1 MLTHIQIRDFAIIDA
16 VELELGPGLTVLTG
30 ETGAGKSILVDAL
43 LLAAGGRAGAE
54 VVRHGAERAEV
65 STTFAIEKNT
75 AAQAWLAEQSIE
87 HEGECVLRRV
97 IAADGRSR
105 AYVNGQAMPV
115 QALRQLGETLVDV
128 HGQMEY
134 QSLVRR
140 AAQRAL
146 LDQSGEHRE
155 LLSAVATA
163 WRALSEVTEERDR
176 AAASA
181 QDREARLELLRY
193 HLSELQ
199 ALDLKEGESEE
210 LTVERQ
216 RLSQRGRLAS
226 GTREIMQLLREAD
239 DVSAEQVISRALS
252 TARHVLELD
261 PKFAPMAQLIEES
274 LIALREGVESV
285 ERYESELDADPTRQ
299 EWIEQRLAAME
310 SIARKHR
317 VEVGGLLALQSEL
330 HQEFQRLDAL
340 EASLAQIEQRLE
352 QARKKF
358 RAACEKLTSARKAAA
373 RGLGESIT
381 TLMQTLGMPGG
392 KFQIEVRAADSAGV
406 NGADEIEFLVSAN
419 PGQPPRPLAK
429 VASGGELSRI
439 SLAIQVAAVQTD
451 ALAGSLACLVFD
463 EVDAGVGGGVAE
475 IVGRQLRT
483 LGERAQA
490 LCVTHL
496 PQVASQAH
504 AHVRVTKL
512 TDGKTTRT
520 ALHSLTDDERVEEI
534 ARMLGGINVTDKA
547 REHAAEML
555 RPAPSKAPSKT
566 SARSAVAGKAPAKA
580 TASARRKP
588 ARR

>member
-65 STTFAIEKNT
+65 SATFAIQKNT
-75 AAQAWLAEQSIE
+75 AATDWLAEQSIE

-97 IAADGRSR
+97 VAADGRSR

-140 AAQRAL
+140 AAQREL
-146 LDQSGEHRE
+146 LDQSGEHKE
-155 LLSAVATA
+155 LLAAVTDT
-163 WRALSEVTEERDR
+163 WRTWSQAKDERDR

-193 HLSELQ
+193 HVSELN
-199 ALDLKEGESEE
+199 ALDLKESEAEE
-210 LTVERQ
+210 LMAERQ

-226 GTREIMQLLREAD
+226 GAREIILLLREAE
-239 DVSAEQVISRALS
+239 DVSAEQAISRALS
-252 TARHVLELD
+252 AARTVSELD
-261 PKFAPMAQLIEES
+261 AQFVPMTKLIDES
-274 LIALREGVESV
+274 LIALREGVEAV
-285 ERYESELDADPTRQ
+285 ERYESDLDADPQRQ
-299 EWIEQRLAAME
+299 EWVEQRLAAME

-317 VEVGGLLALQSEL
+317 IEIGALLTLQGEL
-330 HQEFQRLDAL
+330 QEELQRLDSL
-340 EASLAQIEQRLE
+340 EASMAQIEKRLE
-352 QARKKF
+352 QAEQKF
-358 RAACEKLTSARKAAA
+358 RAACAKLTSARRSAA
-373 RGLGESIT
+373 RSLSERISA
-381 TLMQTLGMPGG
+381 LMQTLGMPGG
-392 KFQIEVRAADSAGV
+392 KFEIEVRPADTPGAT
-406 NGADEIEFLVSAN
+406 GADEIEFMVSAN

-439 SLAIQVAAVQTD
+439 SLAIQVAAVQSD
-451 ALAGSLACLVFD
+451 AMADSLACLVFD

-520 ALHSLTDDERVEEI
+520 ALHPLTADERIEEI
-534 ARMLGGINVTDKA
+534 ARMLGGIQVTDKA

-555 RPAPSKAPSKT
+555 RPAAKKPSASAKAATKP
-566 SARSAVAGKAPAKA
+566 AAPARK
-580 TASARRKP
+580 KP
-588 ARR
+588 ARG